1 MKVFIIAVAF
11 FITSFI
17 TILWNRNNI
26 IKIFIG
32 VELGLLASSWIFIY
46 GFCQLGLVDGA
57 VSVLFI
63 LAVAAAEASVGLGL
77 AVSVF
82 LKHGSLDLQ
91 KILTMEG

>member
-1 MKVFIIAVAF
+1 
-11 FITSFI
+11 
-17 TILWNRNNI
+17 
-26 IKIFIG
+26 
-32 VELGLLASSWIFIY
+32 
-46 GFCQLGLVDGA
+46 LGLVDGA